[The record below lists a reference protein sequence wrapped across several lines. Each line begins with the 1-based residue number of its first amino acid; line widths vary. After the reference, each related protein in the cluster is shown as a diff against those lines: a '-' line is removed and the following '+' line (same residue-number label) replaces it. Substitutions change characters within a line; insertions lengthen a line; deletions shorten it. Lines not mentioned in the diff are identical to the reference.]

1 MTTFTKEQIEY
12 LDGFFKEKKSSMMDF
27 INDNGDSDDGFNIQ
41 DIEEKLNEFNTDM
54 FRITETP
61 KKSKSKGK
69 SKPKSKK
76 STYVEDSDD
85 DSSNSSSTEKE
96 KPKKKKKAASKPK
109 KTSGYSLFMW
119 GTKNDDDSEEMKI
132 GKVNFIKQN
141 ESFDEDLKKSKIHTE
156 SVARAGKFWANMS
169 DDEKEVF
176 KQKAETLNEQLS
188 EN

>member
-1 MTTFTKEQIEY
+1 MTTFTKQQIEF
-12 LDGFFKEKKSSMMDF
+12 LDGFFKEKKSSMIDF
-27 INDNGDSDDGFNIQ
+27 INHGDSDDGFNIQ
-41 DIEEKLNEFNTDM
+41 DIQEKLDEFNTDM

-61 KKSKSKGK
+61 KKSKGKGK

-85 DSSNSSSTEKE
+85 DSNESSSEKE
-96 KPKKKKKAASKPK
+96 KPKKKKKASSKPK

-119 GTKNDDDSEEMKI
+119 GTKNDDDSEEMKM
-132 GKVNFIKQN
+132 GRVNVIKQN
-141 ESFDEDLKKSKIHTE
+141 DTFDEDIKKSKIHTE
-156 SVARAGKFWANMS
+156 SVARAGKIWASMS

-176 KQKAETLNEQLS
+176 KQKAETLNEALS